1 MKQTMNLYRNDYWL
15 AFPLA
20 ASSIFGSLGL
30 IVSNRFAMNG
40 WAMAAGL
47 IILTLFL
54 LFWGSCGRTP
64 KSVRSV
70 LNVYK
75 HCFMK
80 PLPL

>member
-1 MKQTMNLYRNDYWL
+1 MTFHVPEKYRVKTGTLKSTEDYGNNGC
-15 AFPLA
+15 F
-20 ASSIFGSLGL
+20 IIDSLRG
-30 IVSNRFAMNG
+30 A
-40 WAMAAGL
+40 
-47 IILTLFL
+47 
-54 LFWGSCGRTP
+54 CGRTP